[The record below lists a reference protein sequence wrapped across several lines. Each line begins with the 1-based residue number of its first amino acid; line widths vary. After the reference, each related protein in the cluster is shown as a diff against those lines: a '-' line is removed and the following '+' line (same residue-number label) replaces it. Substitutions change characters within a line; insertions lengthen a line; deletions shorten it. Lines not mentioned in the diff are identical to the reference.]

1 VSGGSFEILRGDAPL
16 VLVAPHGGRRDP
28 SRRPWTTGGLKTNDL
43 HTASL
48 TRHLAVRS
56 GGSALVNTHLDRND
70 VDLNRI
76 SAAHDGAPDFL
87 AALAD
92 LVRHAVARHGRAT
105 VLTIHGWNAIGP
117 ALDLGFGRRP
127 GPEPGAKPRRAAA
140 SDRFLR
146 TAAAMLIREGEA
158 AGIVV
163 TPGIRYAA
171 RARENLIQLFNGRYA
186 DDPRPLVRELA
197 LLGASCD
204 AVQLELAIPLR
215 FPGPWRT
222 RFEAAFAA
230 ALPALLDPGAATP
243 LACPLT
249 SPVPALAAGQASS
262 LEFVGEDLSGL
273 VSIDRQGA
281 RLLLFEP
288 SGRLVMCTR
297 ERLAGDEAERVGDLR
312 LGPPAGGALA
322 ARFEGPMC
330 AFPDTKPFLDLESG
344 LARAE
349 VVPVRAD
356 LAFERGHGGPHPC
369 PFGRVR
375 GTVTVDGRLVRIDA
389 AAYVSANTWTGA
401 GVRLRLDRDL
411 ALLAS
416 VGEQPGGFL
425 CRRGEHVPLASC
437 RVDPR
442 PNAIA
447 AGTLAIDVRT
457 IGGER
462 LQVET
467 DTMHE
472 LPVVRG
478 HTEPV
483 VRIVF
488 AACRLAP
495 GRQPAGW
502 CRREG

>member
-1 VSGGSFEILRGDAPL
+1 M
-16 VLVAPHGGRRDP
+16 
-28 SRRPWTTGGLKTNDL
+28 GGLKTNDL
-43 HTASL
+43 HTATL
-48 TRHLAVRS
+48 TRRLAARS

-76 SAAHDGAPDFL
+76 TAAHDGAPDFL
-87 AALAD
+87 VALAD
-92 LVRHAVARHGRAT
+92 LVRHAVTRHGRAT

-117 ALDLGFGRRP
+117 ALDLGLGRRP
-127 GPEPGAKPRRAAA
+127 GPEQGGKPRRTAA

-146 TAAAMLIREGEA
+146 TAAAILIREGEA

-197 LLGASCD
+197 ALGASCD
-204 AVQLELAIPLR
+204 AMQLELAIPLR

-222 RFEAAFAA
+222 RFETAFAA
-230 ALPALLDPGAATP
+230 AVPALLDPEAVAP
-243 LACPLT
+243 LACPLN
-249 SPVPALAAGQASS
+249 SPVPALTAGLARS

-312 LGPPAGGALA
+312 LGPLTGGALR

-330 AFPDTKPFLDLESG
+330 AFPDTEPFLDLEDG
-344 LARAE
+344 LARAD

-375 GTVTVDGRLVRIDA
+375 GTVTVDGQPTRIDA

-416 VGEQPGGFL
+416 VGDEPGGFL
-425 CRRGEHVPLASC
+425 CRRGEHVRVASC
-437 RVDPR
+437 RVEPR
-442 PNAIA
+442 PDSTG
-447 AGTLAIDVRT
+447 AGTLAIDASTV
-457 IGGER
+457 GGER
-462 LQVET
+462 LRVET

-478 HTEPV
+478 HTEPA

-488 AACRLAP
+488 AACRLAQ